1 MRKHEAKSIP
11 ASFCVAEAH
20 TQSIR
25 SLPLR
30 RLPFS
35 FALPFTLPLSLSL
48 PFTFTFTFSFS
59 FPLAFSLALGLT
71 LGLSCH
77 HNKAILFL
85 FLFSPLNHGIVSI
98 NVDIDILWGRSTK
111 GLPRDDRYGDTAVKI
126 GVGVGGSSV
135 LWSRGSSSGG
145 VEGF

>member
-1 MRKHEAKSIP
+1 MKRRVSP
-11 ASFCVAEAH
+11 PSFCLAEVH

-35 FALPFTLPLSLSL
+35 FALPFTLPLPLPLSL
-48 PFTFTFTFSFS
+48 PLSFTFP

-71 LGLSCH
+71 LCLSCH
-77 HNKAILFL
+77 YNKAILFL

-126 GVGVGGSSV
+126 GVGVGSSSV
-135 LWSRGSSSGG
+135 LWGRGSSSGG